1 MQFKIVEVH
10 DPLMYD
16 RLAYPEHDN
25 NSRSW
30 FQSTLFNEAHAHKL
44 TDMGRAF
51 VDQCRNVYNSISDSV
66 RLSGIS
72 HAIKLLDRVADRDE
86 IYEIDSYDACVDA
99 SPIMRRFIM
108 AAEDIRMAFQ
118 KQRID
123 GYGEN
128 YVDLEPDAVGND
140 HYDFRLVNH
149 GMLRVPMN
157 ATNAV
162 VSEYCEDLNVGDRK
176 LSVHEKNDILTSQS
190 VASYY
195 LSKGFD
201 PTRVR

>member
-1 MQFKIVEVH
+1 MEFKVVEVH

-16 RLAYPEHDN
+16 RLAYPQHD
-25 NSRSW
+25 SAARSW
-30 FQSTLFNEAHAHKL
+30 FQSTLFNEAHSFKL
-44 TDMGRAF
+44 NEMGKKF
-51 VDQCRNVYNSISDSV
+51 VAQCRSIYDTISDSV
-66 RLSGIS
+66 RMASID

-86 IYEIDSYDACVDA
+86 IYEIDSYDGLVDA

-108 AAEDIRMAFQ
+108 AAEDIRIAFQ

-123 GYGEN
+123 GYGDN
-128 YVDLEPDAVGND
+128 YVDTEPGAVGSD

-149 GMLRVPMN
+149 GMLRTPMGSD
-157 ATNAV
+157 TAV
-162 VSEYCEDLNVGDRK
+162 ISEYIEPLNNGDRP
-176 LSVHEKNDILTSQS
+176 LTVHEKNDILTTQS
-190 VASYY
+190 LASYY

>member
-25 NSRSW
+25 HSRSW

-66 RLSGIS
+66 RLSGIN
-72 HAIKLLDRVADRDE
+72 HAIKLLERVADRDE
-86 IYEIDSYDACVDA
+86 IYEIDSYDSCVDA

-108 AAEDIRMAFQ
+108 AAEDIRVAFQ

-140 HYDFRLVNH
+140 HYDFRLVNQ
-149 GMLRVPMN
+149 GMLRTPMGSD
-157 ATNAV
+157 TAV
-162 VSEYCEDLNVGDRK
+162 VSEYIEPLNNGDRR
-176 LSVHEKNDILTSQS
+176 LSVHEKNDILTTQS
-190 VASYY
+190 LASYY